1 MAPCPSP
8 AGVRVPEDPWR
19 PGCQRGVHQVRGPW
33 ERGAGVGR
41 ARTGRSP
48 RGGWAAGGA
57 QGAAPLWVE
66 IQTGGGVVW
75 TFTCPPSGAGCP
87 GAGGGRVE
95 IRPEHRAGPLGQE
108 LRPQASSSLFH
119 PAPHPPPGSWT
130 AGSLWSWMWARKGM
144 PTGPRFRRCCT
155 ASSPAAPSPPTS
167 PLPRDSSS
175 DAWAQV
181 SPSWSRG
188 RPPPVS
194 QTHVR
199 PLPAFSVPTMGP
211 PSLAF
216 HTGSDGEL
224 TTL

>member
-1 MAPCPSP
+1 MGSRRGPRGSP
-8 AGVRVPEDPWR
+8 ALGGNSDWWRGSLDLHLPHVRCR
-19 PGCQRGVHQVRGPW
+19 LS
-33 ERGAGVGR
+33 
-41 ARTGRSP
+41 RS
-48 RGGWAAGGA
+48 RGG
-57 QGAAPLWVE
+57 V
-66 IQTGGGVVW
+66 
-75 TFTCPPSGAGCP
+75 
-87 GAGGGRVE
+87 GRVE
-95 IRPEHRAGPLGQE
+95 IRPERRAGPPGQE
-108 LRPQASSSLFH
+108 LRPQPSSSPFH
-119 PAPHPPPGSWT
+119 PAPHPPPESWM

-155 ASSPAAPSPPTS
+155 ASSPVAPSPPTS